1 MRKHLPS
8 IAHNFAQLFFCHD
21 EISKDKTKPLAAA
34 SLSLSLSLTMLSRS
48 EMCFFELRITSFAGL
63 DISIQVWGILKAFCS
78 ILGAD
83 SDIDI
88 SRTTQSPN
96 LTVASRGLLI

>member
-34 SLSLSLSLTMLSRS
+34 SLSLSLTMLSRS

-63 DISIQVWGILKAFCS
+63 DISIQVWGTLKAFCS

-88 SRTTQSPN
+88 SQTTQSPN